1 MSPSRLIRLFEN
13 NFNMRPNPHQMS
25 SPKTLIA
32 NYLLRIDFTRIQ
44 IKAGGVRTQDMI
56 WVGAQSRKNATEREQ
71 TFNTQQKQA
80 IGKWLPFQKQEP
92 HQRDCLEPEFT
103 GWQ

>member
-1 MSPSRLIRLFEN
+1 
-13 NFNMRPNPHQMS
+13 
-25 SPKTLIA
+25 
-32 NYLLRIDFTRIQ
+32 
-44 IKAGGVRTQDMI
+44 MI

-71 TFNTQQKQA
+71 TFNTHQKQT

-92 HQRDCLEPEFT
+92 HQTDCLEPEFT